1 MADVTI
7 LGTGDEARVCGE
19 VLAHASFKVHHAF
32 ELDPNDHNP
41 VIVGEVSGALH
52 VTRDAIEAGRPVL
65 IAGTHFLTPDRLGSL
80 FDIRR
85 RNQAL
90 FVWNARRYHP
100 GFRLVTGLMESD
112 PNWRPRHLRHEWL
125 SMDAPSTAAVRWNA
139 LEAISLVTA
148 LAEDQ
153 PQVVMANALLNTK
166 RNCPDLLT
174 MKVAYREVESL
185 ILVGLGEGIE
195 RHETLIAAPTRK
207 VLVDGLSYDAPVRV
221 IDDEALYEPVTRWL
235 SCPTASPHELAR
247 QQCVAF
253 LEAAAHPAL
262 AKQEAVIWLQSL
274 ATLDAVDRSLAANGA
289 GMLIRDEAPQP
300 RVRVLTDL
308 RPVTA
313 A

>member
-1 MADVTI
+1 
-7 LGTGDEARVCGE
+7 
-19 VLAHASFKVHHAF
+19 
-32 ELDPNDHNP
+32 
-41 VIVGEVSGALH
+41 
-52 VTRDAIEAGRPVL
+52 
-65 IAGTHFLTPDRLGSL
+65 
-80 FDIRR
+80 
-85 RNQAL
+85 
-90 FVWNARRYHP
+90 
-100 GFRLVTGLMESD
+100 
-112 PNWRPRHLRHEWL
+112 
-125 SMDAPSTAAVRWNA
+125 MDAPSTAAVRWNA